1 MNIVLYFFVCTSLEC
16 HPAICITCRMENTS
30 EYGGVKK
37 KEREQLNEV
46 TEADGIPSNAS
57 LDVQS
62 ESVNLAPIV
71 T

>member
-1 MNIVLYFFVCTSLEC
+1 
-16 HPAICITCRMENTS
+16 MENTS